1 MEPSVFRPS
10 LNMAVDQ
17 ITSAARVTRNIAE
30 IDELGSNEA
39 RVSLIF
45 EIDSTTTWLHS
56 RLKYLVIGEGP

>member
-1 MEPSVFRPS
+1 
-10 LNMAVDQ
+10 MAVDQ
-17 ITSAARVTRNIAE
+17 TTSAARVTRNIAE